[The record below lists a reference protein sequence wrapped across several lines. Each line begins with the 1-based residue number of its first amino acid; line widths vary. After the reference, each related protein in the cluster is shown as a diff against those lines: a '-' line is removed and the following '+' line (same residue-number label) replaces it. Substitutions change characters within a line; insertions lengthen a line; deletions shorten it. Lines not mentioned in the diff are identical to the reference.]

1 MNDNLHY
8 RSKKDQHTTT
18 PEAGWRRVI
27 IALSVTVLPVLGLLM
42 FAQSPT
48 PDNIDRPRQT
58 ITPTIPTADRNQE
71 DKVFLE
77 HADFLTFDKPPAHFR
92 QNDSIA
98 PPEEYQILT
107 GNVKFRKGGMIMYCD
122 SAHFYET
129 SNSFDAYGNVR
140 MEQGDTLFVFS
151 DELEYDG
158 AEELAV
164 LYANPGKKVRLINR
178 DVELKTDVFN
188 YSLSDSVGFYN
199 VGGILTDKSNR
210 LDSWEGEYYPS
221 TKEANFFGD
230 VKLTGLNESDT
241 LRMLTDTLYY
251 NTDTH
256 IAEIVTDTHIISKDG
271 DIYSTS
277 GTYNTETG
285 IGDLYKRSFITTKR
299 GNTLTGDTLF
309 YNRDLGIGE
318 AFGNM
323 IFTDSARQSSMH
335 GNYGY
340 YNDPLDSCFVTG
352 RALAKEY
359 SQGDTLYLH
368 GDTINAYLVVDG
380 VDSVRITN
388 AFHRVRFFRSDIQG
402 LCDSISMSDID
413 SIMYMYRH
421 PIIWSDE
428 RQIFGNVIHI
438 HLNDSTVDWA
448 RLPEFG
454 FAAEHIAEDCFNQLS
469 GSDMTAWFN
478 DSTISRLYVEGNVEM
493 LSFPMENDSTYNKF
507 AILESS
513 YMDVYFNADT
523 IESAH
528 FWPETTTK
536 ITPLYLAKRT
546 SYFLPKF
553 KWYEILR
560 PTDPADVFNI
570 SQEMID
576 LLNSADVAPKRKM
589 APKQPLKPNP
599 DAPNRTDISKVTS
612 DSISAD
618 TLHIDSIMSDSTNAN
633 IALPPIVPDS
643 LELRENIDFPDKS
656 DDSIPEDS
664 DHPDPISEP
673 DSIRPMAIRDK
684 ELSYMSIF
692 LSATYLA

>member
-1 MNDNLHY
+1 MNDKRLHD
-8 RSKKDQHTTT
+8 RRKACDRATAR
-18 PEAGWRRVI
+18 PRGLRRVAAAIAVTI
-27 IALSVTVLPVLGLLM
+27 IPAAGLML
-42 FAQSPT
+42 FAQT
-48 PDNIDRPRQT
+48 PSEADKKLPSKT
-58 ITPTIPTADRNQE
+58 IVPTIPTADRNQS

-77 HADFLTFDKPPAHFR
+77 HADYLTFDKPAPSFMP
-92 QNDSIA
+92 NDSV
-98 PPEEYQILT
+98 PPPDEYQILT
-107 GNVKFRKGGMIMYCD
+107 GNVKFRKGGMFMYCD

-129 SNSFDAYGNVR
+129 SNSFDAFGNVR
-140 MEQGDTLFVFS
+140 MEQGDTLFVYS

-158 AEELAV
+158 DEEMAV
-164 LYANPGKKVRLINR
+164 LYANVGKKVRLINR

-188 YSLSDSVGFYN
+188 YSLADSVGFYE
-199 VGGILTDKSNR
+199 VGGVLTDKTNR

-221 TKEANFFGD
+221 TKEAKFYGD
-230 VKLTGLNESDT
+230 VKLTGLNDSDT
-241 LRMLTDTLYY
+241 LRMFTDTLYY
-251 NTDTH
+251 NTGTH

-277 GTYNTETG
+277 GNYNTETG
-285 IGDLYKRSFITTKR
+285 IGDLYRRSLITTRR
-299 GNTLTGDTLF
+299 GNTLTGDTIF

-335 GNYGY
+335 GDYGY

-359 SQGDTLYLH
+359 SKGDTLYLH
-368 GDTINAYLVVDG
+368 GDTINAYLIIEG
-380 VDSVRITN
+380 IDSTRITN
-388 AFHRVRFFRSDIQG
+388 AFHKVRFYRSDLQG
-402 LCDSISMSDID
+402 LCDSMSMSDVD

-421 PIIWSDE
+421 PIVWSGE
-428 RQIFGNVIHI
+428 RQIFGNVINV

-454 FAAEHIAEDCFNQLS
+454 FAAEHIAEDCYNQLC

-478 DSTISRLYVEGNVEM
+478 DSTISRLYVEGNVQM

-507 AILESS
+507 AMLESS
-513 YMDVYFNADT
+513 FMDVYFQADT

-536 ITPLYLAKRT
+536 IIPLYLAKRT

-553 KWYEILR
+553 KWYEVLR

-576 LLNSADVAPKRKM
+576 LINSADVAPKRKM
-589 APKQPLKPNP
+589 QPKSPLKPNP
-599 DAPNRTDISKVTS
+599 DAPARTP
-612 DSISAD
+612 
-618 TLHIDSIMSDSTNAN
+618 
-633 IALPPIVPDS
+633 LPSSGNLPDS
-643 LELRENIDFPDKS
+643 MSAPA
-656 DDSIPEDS
+656 DSS
-664 DHPDPISEP
+664 AVLP
-673 DSIRPMAIRDK
+673 DSIINRSLTPDSIQPVEVETVVESVDLIKEEDGDREENPALPAEDK
-684 ELSYMSIF
+684 TKASESDKGILPKEE
-692 LSATYLA
+692 